1 MGGELV
7 GLPPINPKDNPTM
20 GNLFW
25 EAFPAYLAMGMSSD
39 DYWNGDA
46 EMCVAYR
53 RARKEQ
59 LELADTMAWRQGLYF
74 YHALGCTAPLFALK
88 PQKALDYIKPFG
100 FGDKKIQTEES
111 KQDAGLA
118 FVKAWA
124 DRVNNMRKNNG
135 N

>member
-7 GLPPINPKDNPTM
+7 SEPPTNPKDTPSM
-20 GNLFW
+20 EKLFW

-53 RARKEQ
+53 RARKEH
-59 LELADTMAWRQGLYF
+59 LELQDAMLWRQGLYF
-74 YHALGCTAPLFALK
+74 YHALGCIAPMFALK
-88 PQKALDYIKPFG
+88 PQKPLDYIKPFG
-100 FGDKKIQTEES
+100 FGKEKAQTVES

-124 DRVNNMRKNNG
+124 DRVNNMRKQNG
-135 N
+135 S